1 MASHTFDYDT
11 NYEGPAFPVVE
22 LGITGN
28 RGQVET
34 TIALVDSGADA
45 TLIPPNLLRNVG
57 ARKLDSRWARNVS
70 GIRYRVSMYLVT
82 LTIGTL
88 TFYGIEAI
96 ANNQTDEVI
105 VGRDVLNQVVVTL
118 NGLAYEV
125 QIADTV

>member
-1 MASHTFDYDT
+1 
-11 NYEGPAFPVVE
+11 
-22 LGITGN
+22 
-28 RGQVET
+28 
-34 TIALVDSGADA
+34 
-45 TLIPPNLLRNVG
+45 
-57 ARKLDSRWARNVS
+57 
-70 GIRYRVSMYLVT
+70 MYLVT

-105 VGRDVLNQVVVTL
+105 AGRDVLNQVVVTL

>member
-1 MASHTFDYDT
+1 MAAHTFDYNT

-22 LGITGN
+22 LGIAGRN
-28 RGQVET
+28 GQTEVT
-34 TIALVDSGADA
+34 MALVDSGADA
-45 TLIPPNLLRNVG
+45 TLIPPALLRNVD

-82 LTIGTL
+82 LTIGSL
-88 TFYGIEAI
+88 TFYGVEAI
-96 ANNQTDEVI
+96 ANNQTNEVI

-125 QIADTV
+125 RVADTV

>member
-1 MASHTFDYDT
+1 MTIHTFDYDT
-11 NYEGPAFPVVE
+11 NYEGPAFPIVE
-22 LGITGN
+22 LGIVGN
-28 RGQVET
+28 NGQVET
-34 TIALVDSGADA
+34 ATALIDSGADA
-45 TLIPPNLLRNVG
+45 TLIPPTLLTNVG

-70 GIRYRVSMYLVT
+70 GIRYRVAMHLVT

-105 VGRDVLNQVVVTL
+105 VGRDVLNQLVVTL

-125 QIADTV
+125 QISDTV